1 MTIHLDDL
9 AEFGWNSFFSVQL
22 DPDDL
27 DGAVAARVMAVH
39 RNALEVAGPGLA
51 KKIPPYFLDEA
62 GEPDN
67 ATVGDWLLLDPDTLR
82 PYRRLHR
89 KSLFQRRAA
98 GTRNKPQLIAA
109 NIDTLFIVTSCNQD
123 FNIARLER
131 YLVMAREADVTPV
144 IIITK
149 VDLVDNAQDYV
160 QAAAKLSPGLLVEAL
175 NARDPQCTDP
185 LAPWCAKGQTV
196 AMIGSSGVG
205 KSTLVN
211 TLSGTRKITTQGI
224 REDDAKGRHT
234 TSGRTLYRLP
244 GGGWV
249 MDTPGMRE
257 LQLTDVKAGIE
268 TVFADILD
276 LQSQC
281 KFNDCRHESE
291 PGCAVL
297 AALEHGDLNAE
308 RYKRWKKLAAEEA
321 FNTSTQIERRS
332 RDRNFGKLV
341 KKALKDKRKRSKE

>member
-9 AEFGWNSFFSVQL
+9 AAYGWNAFFSAQL

-27 DGAVAARVMAVH
+27 SKAVAVRVMAVH
-39 RNALEVAGPGLA
+39 RNALEVAGPGIEQSVPA
-51 KKIPPYFLDEA
+51 YFSDEN

-131 YLVMAREADVTPV
+131 YLVMAREADVIPV

-149 VDLVDNAQDYV
+149 ADLVDNAQDYV
-160 QAAAKLSPGLLVEAL
+160 QAAAKLLPGLLVEAL
-175 NARDPQCTDP
+175 NARDPQCIDH
-185 LAPWCAKGQTV
+185 LAPWCAKGQTI

-211 TLSGTRKITTQGI
+211 TLSGTQKISTQDI
-224 REDDAKGRHT
+224 REDDSKGRHT

-244 GGGWV
+244 GGGWI

-257 LQLTDVKAGIE
+257 LQLTDVKAGID
-268 TVFADILD
+268 TVFADIME
-276 LQSQC
+276 LQGQC
-281 KFNDCRHESE
+281 KFNNCQHEAE
-291 PGCAVL
+291 PGCAIL
-297 AALEHGDLNAE
+297 AALDKGELDTE
-308 RYKRWKKLAAEEA
+308 RYGRWKKLAAEEA
-321 FNTSTQIERRS
+321 FNSSTQIERRS
-332 RDRNFGKLV
+332 RDRNFGKSI
-341 KKALKDKRKRSKE
+341 KKALKDKRNRGKE